1 MPKKTFKCKK
11 CDKTFTRPGPFAWHM
26 QSMHGAKKKTKATA
40 KRAMRRGKKRTMKM
54 AGRPKG
60 SASRFGLK
68 KMSLERLTQLIDA
81 ARGEARSRLA
91 EIEASIG

>member
-1 MPKKTFKCKK
+1 MPKTTLRCKK

-26 QSMHGAKKKTKATA
+26 QSMHGAKKKTLKKA
-40 KRAMRRGKKRTMKM
+40 KRRGKRTMKK

-60 SASRFGLK
+60 STSRLGLK
-68 KMSLERLTQLIDA
+68 TMTLEQLTQLIDA

-91 EIEASIG
+91 EFEALIG

>member
-1 MPKKTFKCKK
+1 MPKTTLKCKK

-26 QSMHGAKKKTKATA
+26 QSMHGAKKKTKTA
-40 KRAMRRGKKRTMKM
+40 KKAKRRGKKRTMKK

-60 SASRFGLK
+60 STSRFGLK
-68 KMSLERLTQLIDA
+68 TMSLERLTQLIGA

>member
-1 MPKKTFKCKK
+1 MPKKTFKCKR

-26 QSMHGAKKKTKATA
+26 QSMHGAKKKTKAVKKA
-40 KRAMRRGKKRTMKM
+40 KRRGKRTMKR

-60 SASRFGLK
+60 STSRFGLK
-68 KMSLERLTQLIDA
+68 TMSLEQLMQLIDS

>member
-1 MPKKTFKCKK
+1 MSKTTLKCKK
-11 CDKTFTRPGPFAWHM
+11 CDRTFTRPGPFAWHM
-26 QSMHGAKKKTKATA
+26 QSMHGAKKKKKATA
-40 KRAMRRGKKRTMKM
+40 KKTNWRGKRRSMKK

-60 SASRFGLK
+60 AAGRLGLK
-68 KMSLERLTQLIDA
+68 TMSLEQLMQLIDA

>member
-1 MPKKTFKCKK
+1 MKK
-11 CDKTFTRPGPFAWHM
+11 
-26 QSMHGAKKKTKATA
+26 
-40 KRAMRRGKKRTMKM
+40 

-60 SASRFGLK
+60 STSRFGLK
-68 KMSLERLTQLIDA
+68 TMSLERLTELIDA